1 MNSVLNKRNVGR
13 KLLAGLLCIA
23 ILIVLAFGKFAG
35 HGVVV
40 VAADPPVEPA
50 SAPPPAPPAGGR
62 EFLPQPSPPEQR
74 ILTELEQPTTCD
86 FNETPLSDVLDYLRS
101 RHNMQIVADIKALQE
116 AGIGQDS
123 LVACRVSGVKLGS
136 ALRLL
141 LASLELKFFVDDD
154 VLQVTSRNVAD
165 AHLTTRTYPVGDLV
179 AKGDYDGL
187 IEAITSTVSPQTWD
201 EVGGPGVISE
211 VRNCSSVVIS
221 QTFDVHEEIVT
232 LLRALREAKMIAGS
246 ARPR

>member
-1 MNSVLNKRNVGR
+1 MNSALSKRKFGR
-13 KLLAGLLCIA
+13 IDLAGLLGIA
-23 ILIVLAFGKFAG
+23 VLAAMALGKFG
-35 HGVVV
+35 EHGVVA
-40 VAADPPVEPA
+40 VAADPPAEPA
-50 SAPPPAPPAGGR
+50 SAPPPPPPAGGR

-101 RHNMQIVADIKALQE
+101 RHNMQIVADIKALQD
-116 AGIGQDS
+116 AGMGPDS
-123 LVACRVSGVKLGS
+123 PVTCRVSGVKLGS

-154 VLQVTSRNVAD
+154 VLQVTTRDVAD
-165 AHLTTRTYPVGDLV
+165 GNLKTLTYPVGDLV
-179 AKGDYDGL
+179 AKGDYDSL

-232 LLRALREAKMIAGS
+232 LLRALREAKMIAGG